1 MEDFKKKKPT
11 DALKIAAVCAVVL
24 SGLVTGY
31 TCTKSTGGRTEL
43 QRSVDEI
50 TLQAFKAGFVV
61 GVHHR
66 GKKPLN
72 ETEMEAILDSIADSL
87 SITREYAEARPPF
100 KIRNKKADR

>member
-1 MEDFKKKKPT
+1 MEDFKKKKPA
-11 DALKIAAVCAVVL
+11 DALKIVAVCAVVL
-24 SGLVTGY
+24 SGLATGY
-31 TCTKSTGGRTEL
+31 TCSKASGGKTDL

-72 ETEMEAILDSIADSL
+72 ETEVESILDSIADSL
-87 SITREYAEARPPF
+87 RITRGYAEARPPF